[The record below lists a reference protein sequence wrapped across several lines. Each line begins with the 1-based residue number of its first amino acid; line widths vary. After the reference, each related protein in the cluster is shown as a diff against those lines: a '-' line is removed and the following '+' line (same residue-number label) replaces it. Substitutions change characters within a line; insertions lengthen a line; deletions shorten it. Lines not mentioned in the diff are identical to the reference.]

1 MVVRRFLVPLRGTL
15 HHLVQYGP
23 KQGGS
28 PTCKQQGYANPV
40 SVTFTEMVQDKPK
53 LFSHEREYS
62 CQTGFIHHQEL
73 LGSRN
78 KSGMQH
84 SRNRRAVKPSS
95 NIDGSATGAE
105 GIADIFIGV
114 RDDMCVIL

>member
-1 MVVRRFLVPLRGTL
+1 MRGTL
-15 HHLVQYGP
+15 HHLVRYGP

-28 PTCKQQGYANPV
+28 PSCKQQGYADSV
-40 SVTFTEMVQDKPK
+40 SATFTEMVQDKPE

-73 LGSRN
+73 LGPRN

-84 SRNRRAVKPSS
+84 SRNRRAIKPSS
-95 NIDGSATGAE
+95 NVDGSATGVE
-105 GIADIFIGV
+105 GITCIFIDV
-114 RDDMCVIL
+114 RDDLCVILRDS

>member
-1 MVVRRFLVPLRGTL
+1 
-15 HHLVQYGP
+15 
-23 KQGGS
+23 
-28 PTCKQQGYANPV
+28 
-40 SVTFTEMVQDKPK
+40 MVQDKPE

-73 LGSRN
+73 LEPRN

-95 NIDGSATGAE
+95 NIDSSATGAE
-105 GIADIFIGV
+105 GIAYNFISV
-114 RDDMCVIL
+114 RDDLCVILRDS